1 MRTFLVGF
9 AFLSIFALFARYYA
23 VRNIWQNATTNTDAA
38 TPNGVGST
46 ALRANTL
53 TLYHGDSLLL
63 GGYEE
68 FALDANDA
76 LDLTNNN
83 KVFLEQ
89 MLRFLSQNPSKKLCI
104 TGAYQRGETPDEH
117 YESRGIAR
125 AMLLQN
131 YLVHAGLSAERIG
144 LNDAMTD
151 TKPNFAF
158 EIKDENEPLLHF
170 DTKEMTFFDDNFLE
184 RAATFRPKISFTN
197 YIVFIKQYFET
208 HPNSHLDM
216 TLFMDGN
223 NTSNAEE
230 FAIFRAESVKNY
242 IVALGLIGY
251 KIKINIKINDVLIV
265 KDNSYNAT
273 LKNHR
278 LVLKI
283 VD

>member
-1 MRTFLVGF
+1 MRTFFFGF
-9 AFLSIFALFARYYA
+9 AFLSVFSLSARYYA
-23 VRNIWQNATTNTDAA
+23 VRNIWQNPTADTDAP

-53 TLYHGDSLLL
+53 TLYHNDSLLL

-68 FALDANDA
+68 FALDVKEA

-89 MLRFLSQNPSKKLCI
+89 LLHFLIQNPSKNVCI
-104 TGAYQRGETPDEH
+104 TGSFQRSETPDEH

-125 AMLLQN
+125 AILLQN
-131 YLVHAGLSAERIG
+131 YLVHAGLAAEHIG
-144 LNDAMTD
+144 LNDAITD
-151 TKPNFAF
+151 TKPSFGF
-158 EIKDENEPLLHF
+158 EIVSKNEPLLHF

-184 RAATFRPKISFTN
+184 RAATFRPKISFTD
-197 YIVFIKQYFET
+197 YMLFAKPYFSK
-208 HPNSHLDM
+208 HPNSHLYM
-216 TLFMDGN
+216 TLYMDGN
-223 NTSNAEE
+223 NTADAEE
-230 FAIFRAESVKNY
+230 FAISRAESVKNH
-242 IVALGLIGY
+242 IVALGLIEY
-251 KIKINIKINDVLIV
+251 KIKINIKINDVLVV

-278 LVLKI
+278 FVLKI